1 GYHPSVL
8 LKLFIYGYLNRL
20 PSSRRLEREA
30 GRNVELM
37 WLTGRLAPDHKTI
50 ADFRRDN
57 GSAIRRT
64 CAQFVELCR
73 RIGVLKG
80 DCVAIDGSKFK
91 AVNNR
96 DRNFT
101 KNKIASRL
109 AHLETDVER
118 YIKEMVRIDRQEDG
132 EARADK
138 VAHLAR
144 RYRQEITR
152 LKAMD
157 QALTDAPDG
166 QISLTDPDARA
177 MATSAR
183 HSGLVGDN
191 VQTAVDAETHLIVAH
206 DVIHQGFDRDQ
217 LSPMAAAAREALQR
231 DDLHAIADK
240 GYFSG
245 SQILACHQ
253 AGITTT
259 MPRPETSG
267 NRATGMYV
275 KANFAYDPDRDVY
288 VCPAGEEL
296 TYCYTREEDG
306 LRVGRYWTN
315 ECQHCPVRHRCTT
328 SKERWI
334 TRWDHEHL
342 VDAMRKRLG
351 GHADP
356 MTLRRCTIEHPFGT
370 LKAWMGHTHFLIR
383 RLKNVRT

>member
-1 GYHPSVL
+1 
-8 LKLFIYGYLNRL
+8 
-20 PSSRRLEREA
+20 
-30 GRNVELM
+30 M
-37 WLTGRLAPDHKTI
+37 WLTGRLVPDHKTN

-57 GSAIRRT
+57 GAAIRRT

-101 KNKIASRL
+101 TNKIASRL
-109 AHLETDVER
+109 AHLEADVSQ
-118 YIKEMVRIDRQEDG
+118 YVDDMARIDRQEEG
-132 EARADK
+132 EARADE
-138 VAHLAR
+138 VANLAR
-144 RYRQEITR
+144 RCGRMQQEIAR
-152 LKAMD
+152 LKAME

-183 HSGLVGDN
+183 HSGMVGYN
-191 VQTAVDAETHLIVAH
+191 VQTAVDTETHQIVAH
-206 DVIHQGFDRDQ
+206 KVTNQGFDRDQ
-217 LSPMAAAAREALQR
+217 LSPMAAAARAALQR
-231 DDLHAIADK
+231 DDLHAIADN

-259 MPRPETSG
+259 LPRPETSG
-267 NRATGMYV
+267 NRRKGMYV
-275 KANFAYDPDRDVY
+275 KADFAYDTSRDVY

-296 TYCYTREEDG
+296 TYRDAREEDG

-315 ECQHCPVRHRCTT
+315 ECQHCPVRHHCT
-328 SKERWI
+328 SGKERRI
-334 TRWDHEHL
+334 TR
-342 VDAMRKRLG
+342 
-351 GHADP
+351 
-356 MTLRRCTIEHPFGT
+356 
-370 LKAWMGHTHFLIR
+370 
-383 RLKNVRT
+383 